1 MGIKRHKQKAVLIN
15 AVHDLICNECSF
27 ALELREKA
35 LNVFGKAKGSARD
48 AFQGLVLLIIPFAE
62 IMLFGIAEKFLF

>member
-15 AVHDLICNECSF
+15 TVHDLICNECSF

-35 LNVFGKAKGSARD
+35 LNVFGKAKGSAWD
-48 AFQGLVLLIIPFAE
+48 AFQGFILLIIPFVA